1 MPTRGSQPRRIFVSD
16 CEGPITKND
25 NAFELAERYIDNGDR
40 FFSLISKYDD
50 VLVDI
55 LKKSNYKAG
64 DTLRL
69 ILPFLKAYGATDKN
83 IRNFSSRNVLLVPG
97 AKETLA
103 FVMKILP
110 SFIVSTSYEHYISA
124 LCKLTNFPFEN
135 TYCTRLKI
143 DEYQIPEEE
152 TKRLKEIAKEIVKWP
167 MINVPKMANSMSEL
181 SSKDQETI
189 ERLDEI
195 FWEELSKME
204 SGRMLLEI
212 NPVGGTEKAKAVQNI
227 VEIMECSID
236 AVMYVGDSITDVQ
249 ALKLVRKN
257 GGLAVSFNGNGY
269 SVQESD
275 VAFLS
280 ENTIVTSVF
289 AEAFG
294 KLGKQGALNLVS
306 NWNPSELKKYCSPT
320 LFKQMLITF
329 GKDFPQVAIVTD
341 NNVER
346 LISQSN
352 VFRKS
357 VRGEAIGNL
366 G

>member
-1 MPTRGSQPRRIFVSD
+1 MPTRGSQTKRIFISD

-25 NAFELAERYIDNGDR
+25 NAFELAESYIDNGDR

-55 LKKSNYKAG
+55 VKKPNYKAG

-69 ILPFLKAYGATDKN
+69 ILPFLRAYGATDKN

-97 AKETLA
+97 AKKMLA
-103 FVMKILP
+103 FVIKILP

-124 LCKLTNFPFEN
+124 LCELTSFPFEN

-143 DEYQIPEEE
+143 DEYQISENE
-152 TKRLKEIAKEIVKWP
+152 TRRLKEIAKEIVKLP
-167 MINVPKMANSMSEL
+167 MIDVPKKANSMSDF
-181 SSKDQETI
+181 SSKDQKTV

-204 SGRMLLEI
+204 SGRMLREI
-212 NPVGGTEKAKAVQNI
+212 NPVGGIEKAKAVQNI
-227 VEIMECSID
+227 AEMIGGSFD
-236 AVMYVGDSITDVQ
+236 GVMYVGDSITDVQ
-249 ALKLVRKN
+249 ALKLVRMK

-280 ENTIVTSVF
+280 ENTIVTSIF

-294 KLGKQGALNLVS
+294 KLGKQGALNLVYS
-306 NWNPSELKKYCSPT
+306 WNPSELKKYCSPI
-320 LFKQMLITF
+320 LFKQMITIF
-329 GKDFPQVAIVTD
+329 GDNFPQVEIVTD
-341 NNVER
+341 DNVDR
-346 LISQSN
+346 LINQSN

-357 VRGEAIGNL
+357 IRGEAIGNL